1 MSKNKMKW
9 VYLIVGGVGALTL
22 AAAGLFVFTG
32 AASAAGIAIERGVA
46 ASSAGHPARGF
57 VVDGLDWGLPGDGDS
72 RFDGYEEALAEAL
85 GIDVEELQA
94 AYQAVRE
101 TLIQQAVDEGMLT
114 QEQADALLS
123 GERPEAPAEGDRP
136 EGVGP
141 GPRGGIGF
149 HAGGADVNALLADE
163 LGITVEELQ
172 AAQQEAHAAVIA
184 QAVEDGMLT
193 QEEADLMQA
202 RSAVQ
207 SYVAD
212 AMAAAYEDAV
222 QQALAD
228 GAITQ
233 AQADLLLENAAQGMG
248 GPGGFFPGPDG
259 FHGHPGMYG
268 DF

>member
-1 MSKNKMKW
+1 MSKNRMKW

-32 AASAAGIAIERGVA
+32 AASAAGIAIERGVT

-57 VVDGLDWGLPGDGDS
+57 VVDGLDWGLPGDGSS

-123 GERPEAPAEGDRP
+123 GERPEGGHPEAPAEGERP
-136 EGVGP
+136 DGVGP

-149 HAGGADVNALLADE
+149 HTGGADVNALLADE

-184 QAVEDGMLT
+184 QVVEDGTLT
-193 QEEADLMQA
+193 QDEADLMQA

-212 AMAAAYEDAV
+212 ALAAAYKDAV

-233 AQADLLLENAAQGMG
+233 AQVDLLLENAAQGMG
-248 GPGGFFPGPDG
+248 GPGGF
-259 FHGHPGMYG
+259 HEHPGMRG

>member
-32 AASAAGIAIERGVA
+32 AASAAGTAVGSGVA
-46 ASSAGHPARGF
+46 TSSAGHPARGF
-57 VVDGLDWGLPGDGDS
+57 VVDGLDWGLPGDGGS

-123 GERPEAPAEGDRP
+123 GERPEAPAEGERP
-136 EGVGP
+136 EGL
-141 GPRGGIGF
+141 RGGIGF
-149 HAGGADVNALLADE
+149 HAEGADVNALLADE

-184 QAVEDGMLT
+184 QAVEDGTLT

-207 SYVAD
+207 NYVAD

-222 QQALAD
+222 QQALTD

-248 GPGGFFPGPDG
+248 GLGGFFPGPNG
-259 FHGHPGMYG
+259 FHGHPGMHG

>member
-1 MSKNKMKW
+1 
-9 VYLIVGGVGALTL
+9 
-22 AAAGLFVFTG
+22 VFTG
-32 AASAAGIAIERGVA
+32 AASAAGIAVGPSLA
-46 ASSAGHPARGF
+46 ASSADHPARGF
-57 VVDGLDWGLPGDGDS
+57 VVDGLDWGLPGDGGS

-85 GIDVEELQA
+85 GIDVEELQS
-94 AYQAVRE
+94 AYQAVCE

-123 GERPEAPAEGDRP
+123 GERPEAPAEGERP
-136 EGVGP
+136 DGVGP
-141 GPRGGIGF
+141 GLRGGIGF
-149 HAGGADVNALLADE
+149 HTGADVNALLADE

-184 QAVEDGMLT
+184 QAVEDGTLT

-202 RSAVQ
+202 RRAVQ

-212 AMAAAYEDAV
+212 AIAAAYEDAV

-233 AQADLLLENAAQGMG
+233 AQADLLLESAAQGIG
-248 GPGGFFPGPDG
+248 GPNGFFPGPGG
-259 FHGHPGMYG
+259 FHEHPGMRG